1 MKLRKYL
8 KESGVLTLLLLLL
21 NSTLFAADL
30 LVEAESFT
38 RKGGWVV
45 DQQFMDQMGS
55 PYLMAHGMG
64 KPVADA
70 VTEIKL
76 PQIGIYH
83 IYVRTF
89 NWTSP
94 WAATEGPGQFTLKIN
109 NKKLPVVL
117 GSKGSEWQWQS
128 AGKVTIK
135 STDTTVSLVDLTGFN
150 GRCDAIYF
158 TTEGDKLPP
167 SDINELAA
175 FRKEKLNIPATPLHT
190 EAFDFVVVGGGIS
203 GMCASAAA
211 SRLGCKVALI
221 NDRPVLGGNNSSE
234 IRVHLGGSIE
244 LEPNKGLGRMIREFG
259 HSKEGNAKP
268 ADYYEDDKKNAFIA
282 NEENITLF
290 ANYRAISVQMNGDY
304 IESVLIKHIETGE
317 EKSLSA
323 PLFSDCTGDGTI
335 GYLAGADY
343 TSGRESRDAFGEE
356 LAPETA
362 DEMTMGSSVQWYSTD
377 TGKKAKFPVFKHG
390 VIFNDE
396 NSEKVIMGEW
406 KWETGMNLD
415 QIKDFERIRD
425 YGLLVVY
432 SNWSFLKN
440 ELKDNVKYVNR
451 ELDWVAHVAGKRESR
466 RLLGDYILKQDDID
480 KNVFHEDASFSAS
493 WSIDLHFPDPVN
505 SQRFPDQEFKAAT
518 KHVYIYPH
526 AAPYRCLYSRNIN
539 NLFMAGRNISVTH
552 VALGTVRV
560 MRTTGM
566 MGEVVGMAASLCKK
580 HNTTPRKIYQIH
592 LDELKGLMKEGVGKM
607 NAPDN
612 QRFNEQKLLKEPR
625 KLSTNNS
632 DK

>member
-1 MKLRKYL
+1 MKLKNDRRRG
-8 KESGVLTLLLLLL
+8 GVIALLLLLL
-21 NSTLFAADL
+21 SANTFAADL
-30 LVEAESFT
+30 LVEAESFSK
-38 RKGGWVV
+38 KGGWVV

-64 KPVADA
+64 KSVADA
-70 VTEIKL
+70 TTEIRF
-76 PQIGIYH
+76 PQIGIYY
-83 IYVRTF
+83 IYVRTY

-94 WAATEGPGQFTLKIN
+94 WVATEGPGQFALKIN

-117 GSKGSEWQWQS
+117 GSKGTEWGWQS

-135 STDTTVSLVDLTGFN
+135 NPDATLSLVDLTGFN

-167 SDINELAA
+167 SAIKESAA
-175 FRKEKLNIPATPLHT
+175 FRKEKLNIPEVPTQT
-190 EAFDFVVVGGGIS
+190 ESFDFVVIGGGIA
-203 GMCASAAA
+203 GMCASATA
-211 SRLGCKVALI
+211 SRLGCKVALV

-259 HSKEGNAKP
+259 HSREGNAKP
-268 ADYYEDDKKNAFIA
+268 ADYYEDEKKSEFIA
-282 NEENITLF
+282 NEKNVTLF
-290 ANYRAISVQMNGDY
+290 ANYRAISVKMNGDK
-304 IESVLIKHIETGE
+304 IESILIKQIETGE
-317 EKSLSA
+317 EKWLKA
-323 PLFSDCTGDGTI
+323 PIFSDCTGDGTI

-343 TSGRESRDAFGEE
+343 TSGRESRTEFGEE

-362 DEMTMGSSVQWYSTD
+362 DKMTMGASVQWYSND
-377 TGKKAKFPVFKHG
+377 TGKEEKFPLFKYG
-390 VIFNDE
+390 ITFNPE
-396 NSEKVIMGEW
+396 NSEKVTMGEW
-406 KWETGMNLD
+406 KWETGMNVD

-440 ELKDNVKYVNR
+440 EFKENQKYVNR
-451 ELDWVAHVAGKRESR
+451 KLGWVAYMAGKRESR

-480 KNVFHEDASFSAS
+480 KNVFHEDASFSTT

-505 SQRFPDQEFKAAT
+505 SQRFPNQEFKAAT
-518 KHVYIYPH
+518 KHIYIYPY
-526 AAPYRCLYSRNIN
+526 AIPYRCLYSRNIN
-539 NLFMAGRNISVTH
+539 NLFMAGRDISVTH

-580 HNTTPRKIYQIH
+580 YSATPRRVYQIY
-592 LDELKGLMKEGVGKM
+592 LSELKGLMIEGVGKKEV
-607 NAPDN
+607 PDN
-612 QRFNEQKLLKEPR
+612 QRFNEQKFLKAPR
-625 KLSTNNS
+625 GLT
-632 DK
+632 DKNKEK